1 MPFTAGYYTVL
12 ILSALWIHGEIL
24 TVGTFSCPIQF
35 KEFSVSCLW
44 AVCRESDLDQS
55 ELLDLRGFRQ
65 FSCLLSLQYPPRIC
79 VGYFLYMNGNNP
91 ITKTAVSLDAL
102 PVFLLFHFFDQY
114 FKDRLF
120 LNTPQL
126 FPSASA
132 NAFHN
137 NFKYPITLGKND
149 STLLSGFQCTILKGS
164 F

>member
-1 MPFTAGYYTVL
+1 MH

-24 TVGTFSCPIQF
+24 TVGTFFPVPYSLRSSLSAAYGLYEENQTLMGQSCW
-35 KEFSVSCLW
+35 EF
-44 AVCRESDLDQS
+44 
-55 ELLDLRGFRQ
+55 RGFGQ
-65 FSCLLSLQYPPRIC
+65 FSCLLSFQDPPRTWI
-79 VGYFLYMNGNNP
+79 GYFLYMNGNSP

-137 NFKYPITLGKND
+137 NFKYPITLGKNV
-149 STLLSGFQCTILKGS
+149 STLLSGFLCTILKGS